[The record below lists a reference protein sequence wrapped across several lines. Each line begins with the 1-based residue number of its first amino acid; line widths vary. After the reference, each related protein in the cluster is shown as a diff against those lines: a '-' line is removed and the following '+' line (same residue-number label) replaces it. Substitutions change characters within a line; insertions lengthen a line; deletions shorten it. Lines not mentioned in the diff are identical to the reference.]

1 MKKFSWMQIVRLLVM
16 VIAVAAV
23 IYALEYLPS
32 SPMMWISVGLLI
44 VGFVLMLFVFRVEQ
58 RKRRSEREAGETTS
72 NRSRR

>member
-32 SPMMWISVGLLI
+32 SPLMWVSVGLLI

-58 RKRRSEREAGETTS
+58 RKRRVGHDERETTS